1 MDKPSWNDTLRA
13 TFSSCLT
20 CLPCA
25 HPTPTTSSD
34 SDDDEYAASNSVRGV
49 RRARPDELE
58 GLLADAHSSHSS
70 SGDEGWRDADAAADG
85 DAISL
90 HSHLGP
96 RGRRRVPPRTPKH
109 ISLWGFNL
117 FGSGVRRGGVALE
130 GADDALSRPRQ
141 PPSQGQS
148 QGQGQGQAQEQPT
161 RSTKRS
167 RKREHGRS
175 TDDLLAR
182 VALDPAPMPLSDAD
196 VVRRA
201 RASSSASLLPPSSQS
216 PSSADTEDPDERRA
230 RRKAR
235 KEMRRLAAA
244 LAEAPHT
251 PDSAD
256 FAGFGALP
264 EQQQHRGIPPPFL
277 NIASP
282 RVFDENDVPQPPSA
296 LETLR
301 ASNDAALADLRF
313 NAEEADEADLDGV
326 VYARLAPRSGA
337 GGGSRSSGRSSNSGS
352 GMGGQM
358 PYSPI
363 GGAHPD
369 STTLPPKKSKSKRDK
384 SSRTSKS
391 KSSATSS
398 TLASLSPPPSAT
410 RGSFVAAKHR
420 DSEEFV
426 KQQEE
431 FGTFA
436 HAHAEEEEFDGTPG
450 GFSFGDVEEVRVVR
464 EALPSPGLSRANSN
478 SGGGGGF
485 GAGMGGF

>member
-13 TFSSCLT
+13 TLGSCLT

-25 HPTPTTSSD
+25 HPTPTTSND
-34 SDDDEYAASNSVRGV
+34 SDDDEYAPSNSVRGV

-70 SGDEGWRDADAAADG
+70 SADGDEGWRDQGDAAADA

-141 PPSQGQS
+141 QQPPSQAQS
-148 QGQGQGQAQEQPT
+148 QGQEHRPT
-161 RSTKRS
+161 RTTKRS
-167 RKREHGRS
+167 RKRDHGRS

-196 VVRRA
+196 VALRA
-201 RASSSASLLPPSSQS
+201 RASSSASLLSPSSQP

-244 LAEAPHT
+244 LAEAPRT

-282 RVFDENDVPQPPSA
+282 RVFDENETNAPPSA

-313 NAEEADEADLDGV
+313 SAEEADEADLDGV
-326 VYARLAPRSGA
+326 VYARLTPRGGG

-363 GGAHPD
+363 AGAHPD
-369 STTLPPKKSKSKRDK
+369 STALPPKKSKSKRDK

-426 KQQEE
+426 KEQEGFAKEE
-431 FGTFA
+431 FGAFA
-436 HAHAEEEEFDGTPG
+436 QEEEEFDGTPG

-464 EALPSPGLSRANSN
+464 EALPSPGLSRANS
-478 SGGGGGF
+478 GGGGGF